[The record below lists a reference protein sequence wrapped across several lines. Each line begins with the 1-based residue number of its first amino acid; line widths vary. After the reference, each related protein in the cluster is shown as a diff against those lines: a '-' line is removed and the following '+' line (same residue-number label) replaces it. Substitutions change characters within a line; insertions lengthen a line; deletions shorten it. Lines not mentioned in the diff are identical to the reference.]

1 MRTAYDRLT
10 RRAEFQRVTRA
21 RKSAAAPGLVL
32 QIYPRPG
39 DSAAAARVG
48 LTASRKIGNAVRRN
62 RARRRLR
69 ALAQAIIP
77 RHAKPGHDYVLI
89 ARQGT
94 ADRPYSALTGDL
106 ESALK
111 RLNVWRNEV

>member
-10 RRAEFQRVTRA
+10 RRAEFQRVTKA
-21 RKSAAAPGLVL
+21 RRSAAAPGLVL
-32 QIYPRPG
+32 QIFRRNG
-39 DSAAAARVG
+39 DESAAARVG
-48 LTASRKIGNAVRRN
+48 LTASRKVGNAVQRN

-69 ALAQAIIP
+69 AVAQVTIP
-77 RHAKPGHDYVLI
+77 RHAKPGHDYVMI

-94 ADRPYSALTGDL
+94 AGRPYSALVEDL

-111 RLNVWRNEV
+111 RLNLWRNEK

>member
-21 RKSAAAPGLVL
+21 RRSAAAPGLVL
-32 QIYPRPG
+32 QIHRRPG
-39 DSAAAARVG
+39 DASAARVG

-69 ALAQAIIP
+69 AVAREIIP
-77 RHAKPGHDYVLI
+77 RHAKPGHDYVMI
-89 ARQGT
+89 ARRDT
-94 ADRPYSALTGDL
+94 AERPYSALIGDL

-111 RLNVWRNEV
+111 RLNAWRGET

>member
-21 RKSAAAPGLVL
+21 RRSAAAPGLVL
-32 QIYPRPG
+32 QVFRRNG
-39 DSAAAARVG
+39 DEGDAARVG
-48 LTASRKIGNAVRRN
+48 LTASRKVGNAVHRN

-69 ALAQAIIP
+69 AAAQVVIP
-77 RHAKPGHDYVLI
+77 RHAKPGHDYVVI

-94 ADRPYSALTGDL
+94 AGRTYGALIEDL

-111 RLNVWRNEV
+111 RLNVWRNEK

>member
-32 QIYPRPG
+32 QIHARP
-39 DSAAAARVG
+39 DDPLAAARVG
-48 LTASRKIGNAVRRN
+48 LTASRKVGNAVRRN

-69 ALAQAIIP
+69 AVAGVVIP
-77 RHAKPGHDYVLI
+77 QHAKPGHDYVMI

-94 ADRPYSALTGDL
+94 ADRPYSALIADL

-111 RLNVWRNEV
+111 RLNAWRT

>member
-21 RKSAAAPGLVL
+21 RRSVAVPGLVL
-32 QIYPRPG
+32 QVYTRRG
-39 DSAAAARVG
+39 DTLTGARVG

-69 ALAQAIIP
+69 ALAQAVIP

-89 ARQGT
+89 ARQDT

-106 ESALK
+106 ESAMK
-111 RLNVWRNEV
+111 RLNVWRNGI